1 MCPYVYLQAS
11 SLCAGVIALFANKGF
26 LSTVNQH
33 VFLQINS
40 TDARVAALVAT
51 VGLLSIMLK
60 QVPVE
65 VFGHL
70 EGEIALI
77 FFILHFHDM
86 ISVQLVLLRSIR
98 EQS

>member
-1 MCPYVYLQAS
+1 MDEHVCLEGTS
-11 SLCAGVIALFANKGF
+11 MCAGVAALCARKRF

-77 FFILHFHDM
+77 FFSLHFHDM